1 MTVVQ
6 KYGGTSVGSVERLQA
21 VAERIAR
28 RAAEGQ
34 PIAVVVS
41 AMGKTTDE
49 LVALAAQISPRPPRR
64 EMDMLLATGEI
75 VSSALLT
82 MAVRQLGH
90 GAVALTGAQAGVF
103 TDDTY
108 GRARIRNIDT
118 ERIQREFAGG
128 NVVIIAGFQ
137 GASAAADFT
146 TLGRG
151 GSDTS
156 AVALG
161 AALKAQQVEIYTDVE
176 GVYTT
181 DPRIAPDARRLAD
194 IAAEEMLE
202 AAAQGAGVMHP
213 RAVELGLLHDI
224 PIVVASSFAAGAAGT
239 VIRKEVQMEPED
251 RVRTIALDRDVASLT
266 LRHVPDRPGIA
277 AQLFGPLADAGISVD
292 TIVQNAGEDRLTDL
306 TFTVTRADFEQA
318 REAAAPL
325 ARELGAKELLSN
337 DDLVKVSLIGTG
349 MQSAPGY
356 AALMFRTLSE
366 AGVNIELITTSEIRI
381 TVLVRAERGEE
392 AVRLLHRAFALD
404 QPVQSTTP
412 A

>member
-21 VAERIAR
+21 VAERIAQ
-28 RAAEGQ
+28 RAAQGQ
-34 PIAVVVS
+34 PMAVVVS
-41 AMGKTTDE
+41 AMGKTTDD
-49 LVALAAQISPRPPRR
+49 LIALAQAISARPPRR
-64 EMDMLLATGEI
+64 EMDMLLATGEM
-75 VSSALLT
+75 VSSALLA
-82 MAVRQLGH
+82 MAVREQGR
-90 GAVALTGAQAGVF
+90 GAIALTGAQAGVF
-103 TDDTY
+103 TDDTF

-118 ERIQREFAGG
+118 KRIEREFAAG

-137 GASAAADFT
+137 GASGAADFT

-161 AALKAQQVEIYTDVE
+161 AALNAQQVEIYTDVD

-181 DPRIAPDARRLAD
+181 DPRIEPDARRLAD

-213 RAVELGLLHDI
+213 RAVELGLLYDI
-224 PIVVASSFAAGAAGT
+224 PIVVASSFAAAGAAGSI
-239 VIRKEVQMEPED
+239 IRKEVRMEPVD

-292 TIVQNAGEDRLTDL
+292 TIVQNASEDRLTDL
-306 TFTVTRADFEQA
+306 TFTVTRSDLEQA
-318 REAAAPL
+318 YEAASPL
-325 ARELGAKELLSN
+325 ADELGAKALLRD

-381 TVLVRAERGEE
+381 TVLVRSEHGEE

-404 QPVQSTTP
+404 QPL
-412 A
+412 

>member
-6 KYGGTSVGSVERLQA
+6 KYGGTSVGSVERLRA
-21 VAERIAR
+21 VAAR
-28 RAAEGQ
+28 VAARAEQGA

-41 AMGKTTDE
+41 AMGKTTDD
-49 LVALAAQISPRPPRR
+49 LVALARTVSARPPRR

-75 VSSALLT
+75 VSSALLA
-82 MAVRQLGH
+82 MAVRERGR
-90 GAVALTGAQAGVF
+90 GAVALTGAQAGVY
-103 TDDTY
+103 TDDTF
-108 GRARIRNIDT
+108 GRARIRGIDT
-118 ERIQREFAGG
+118 RRIEREFAAG

-137 GASAAADFT
+137 GASGETDFT

-161 AALKAQQVEIYTDVE
+161 AALGAKQVEIYTDVA
-176 GVYTT
+176 GIYTT
-181 DPRIAPDARRLAD
+181 DPRIEPAARRLGD

-213 RAVELGLLHDI
+213 RAVELGLLYEI
-224 PIVVASSFAAGAAGT
+224 PVVVASSFAADGAAGT
-239 VIRKEVQMEPED
+239 IIRKEVAMEPED

-266 LRHVPDRPGIA
+266 LRHVPDRPGVA

-292 TIVQNAGEDRLTDL
+292 TIVQNASEARLTDL
-306 TFTVTRADFEQA
+306 TFTVAHDDWEQA
-318 REAAAPL
+318 REVAEPL
-325 ARELGAKELLSN
+325 ARALGAAEVLLAH
-337 DDLVKVSLIGTG
+337 DLVKVSLIGTG

-356 AALMFRTLSE
+356 AALMFRTLSD
-366 AGVNIELITTSEIRI
+366 AGINIELITTSEIRI
-381 TVLVRAERGEE
+381 TVLLRAERGEQ

-404 QPVQSTTP
+404 QPVS

>member
-21 VAERIAR
+21 VAERIAQ
-28 RAAEGQ
+28 RAAAGQ
-34 PIAVVVS
+34 PMAVVVS
-41 AMGKTTDE
+41 AMGKTTDD
-49 LVALAAQISPRPPRR
+49 LIALAQAISARPPRR
-64 EMDMLLATGEI
+64 EMDMLLATGEM
-75 VSSALLT
+75 VSSALLA
-82 MAVRQLGH
+82 MAVRERGH

-103 TDDTY
+103 TDDTF
-108 GRARIRNIDT
+108 GRARIRDIDT
-118 ERIQREFAGG
+118 ERIEREFAAG
-128 NVVIIAGFQ
+128 NAVIIAGFQ
-137 GASAAADFT
+137 GTSGAADFT

-161 AALKAQQVEIYTDVE
+161 AVLNAQQVEIYTDVD

-181 DPRIAPDARRLAD
+181 DPRIEPDARRLAD

-202 AAAQGAGVMHP
+202 AAAQGAAVMHP
-213 RAVELGLLHDI
+213 RAVELGLLYDI
-224 PIVVASSFAAGAAGT
+224 PIVVASSFAAGGADGT
-239 VIRKEVQMEPED
+239 IIRKEVQVEPED

-292 TIVQNAGEDRLTDL
+292 TIVQNASEERLTDL
-306 TFTVTRADFEQA
+306 TFTVTRSDLEQA
-318 REAAAPL
+318 YEAASPL
-325 ARELGAKELLSN
+325 ADELGAKALLRD

-381 TVLVRAERGEE
+381 TVLVRSEHGEQ

-404 QPVQSTTP
+404 QPL
-412 A
+412 